1 MPMIFGFGEHRRQ
14 LLEAE
19 LERIRAELPILGLQR
34 VYLMG
39 EFAEGR
45 VRPTSGLEF
54 LVVQET
60 ELPFRSRPDFFTS
73 HVLPRVGMKWHVYTP
88 AEFDSL
94 NEKDPV
100 VIKALAIGEVIFAAE

>member
-34 VYLMG
+34 VFLMG
-39 EFAEGR
+39 DFAQGR
-45 VRPTSGLEF
+45 VGPASGLEF

-60 ELPFRSRPDFFTS
+60 ELPFRTRPDFFTS

-94 NEKDPV
+94 KEKDPV
-100 VIKALAIGEVIFAAE
+100 VIKALSIGEEIFAAG